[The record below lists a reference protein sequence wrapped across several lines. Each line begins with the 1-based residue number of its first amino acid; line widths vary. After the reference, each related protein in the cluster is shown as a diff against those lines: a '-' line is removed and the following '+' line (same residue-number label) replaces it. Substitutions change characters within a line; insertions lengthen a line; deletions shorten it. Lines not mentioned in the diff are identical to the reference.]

1 MTRVRNPNQAKE
13 FLLKKRTVL
22 ILAVVLLTTALV
34 ASCAPAAA
42 PTTPP
47 SAATAAP
54 SAQPLSTPAASAQ
67 AQGTP
72 AAAQATLVLPG
83 TAAQTAAPTIA
94 PDKRTPAPAPAAD
107 GSRPI
112 AQIPPAQ
119 RADRFSGPAPMT
131 IVTGTKYLA
140 TIVTS
145 KGNIVA
151 ELYPDTPLSANNF
164 VTLAKDGFYD
174 GLTFHRVEP
183 GFVVQGGDPV
193 GDGSGGPGY
202 TIPAEIKHNHP
213 RGALA
218 WARNSDQVNPKR
230 DSSGSQFYIT
240 LADAPFLDGAYTSFG
255 YVVQGMDVVDKIAMG
270 DTIQRIDISTADVSR
285 LPTPTPTAAPN
296 APAPADGRPL
306 AKEPLDKRGKIY
318 NMPPTATVVDPKK
331 TYQATISTDKGDIV
345 LDLDAANATASVN
358 NFVLLANLGFYD
370 GLPVAYVE
378 PGSAVILGSPQS
390 QPDSD
395 AGYKLPLDKNAA
407 AAQVITGTIAYYPV
421 TDNATQQ
428 IMASSSQF
436 LISMTAVSQ
445 LAAPMNIFGKV
456 ASGQDVVSKLAAGD
470 VVKTITITE
479 K

>member
-34 ASCAPAAA
+34 ASCVPAAA

-151 ELYPDTPLSANNF
+151 ELYPDTPLS
-164 VTLAKDGFYD
+164 LI
-174 GLTFHRVEP
+174 HISEP
-183 GFVVQGGDPV
+183 
-193 GDGSGGPGY
+193 
-202 TIPAEIKHNHP
+202 T
-213 RGALA
+213 RL
-218 WARNSDQVNPKR
+218 
-230 DSSGSQFYIT
+230 
-240 LADAPFLDGAYTSFG
+240 
-255 YVVQGMDVVDKIAMG
+255 GM
-270 DTIQRIDISTADVSR
+270 ISYAVFC
-285 LPTPTPTAAPN
+285 L
-296 APAPADGRPL
+296 
-306 AKEPLDKRGKIY
+306 
-318 NMPPTATVVDPKK
+318 KK
-331 TYQATISTDKGDIV
+331 K
-345 LDLDAANATASVN
+345 
-358 NFVLLANLGFYD
+358 
-370 GLPVAYVE
+370 
-378 PGSAVILGSPQS
+378 
-390 QPDSD
+390 
-395 AGYKLPLDKNAA
+395 KK
-407 AAQVITGTIAYYPV
+407 
-421 TDNATQQ
+421 
-428 IMASSSQF
+428 
-436 LISMTAVSQ
+436 
-445 LAAPMNIFGKV
+445 
-456 ASGQDVVSKLAAGD
+456 
-470 VVKTITITE
+470 
-479 K
+479 